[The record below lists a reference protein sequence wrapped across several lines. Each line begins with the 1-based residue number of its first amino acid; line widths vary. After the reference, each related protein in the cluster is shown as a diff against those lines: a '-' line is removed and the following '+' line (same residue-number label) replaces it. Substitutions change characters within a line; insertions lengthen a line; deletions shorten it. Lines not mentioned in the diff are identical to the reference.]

1 MSLPLSINKRVA
13 TDLRGILAFYE
24 YESGTLLADRLYA
37 ELMSRIRQ
45 VQQNPKRFPFSKG
58 DRRRVNLERFPY
70 HLLYRIKSNCVR
82 ILVLR
87 HHQQD
92 PAYGLRRQ

>member
-24 YESGTLLADRLYA
+24 HESGTSLADEFYA

-45 VQQNPKRFPFSKG
+45 VQQNPKRFPFSTG

-70 HLLYRIKSNCVR
+70 HLLYRIKPDCVR

-92 PAYGLRRQ
+92 PNYGLGRQ